1 MTNLGMRL
9 TVTTGNLRTIATE
22 KVARMGLIERL
33 DLDIGAYGD
42 DSEDR
47 TRLVPIARQRA
58 GLPGPPWPRTRT
70 VVVGDT
76 PADVAGARVSGVA
89 SVVFSSTRYSATAL
103 SSAEAV
109 VTQVEQLVATLESWQ
124 VLGVPA

>member
-1 MTNLGMRL
+1 
-9 TVTTGNLRTIATE
+9 
-22 KVARMGLIERL
+22 
-33 DLDIGAYGD
+33 
-42 DSEDR
+42 
-47 TRLVPIARQRA
+47 
-58 GLPGPPWPRTRT
+58 

-76 PADVAGARVSGVA
+76 PADVAGAWVGGVA